1 MSDKDRLNFSIFLDD
16 YLNDTKEGFQEIN
29 KILLALEKDPA
40 QVDRL
45 DEVFR
50 ILHTLKSASTMLG
63 FSNIVELAHFSE
75 DFLDRLRKC
84 ELPIT
89 QEVIDVLFEMID
101 ALEISVRARTEGQ
114 SEKDQ
119 APIVTAKIEEF
130 KQKITQIEFHEL
142 LVRQGVIIINEQGVI
157 ESVNSEI
164 ERMFGYESGEIVS
177 RNIRELISQSHR
189 EVYEGYLTNYLKLKT
204 NKAKTIGIGRELMAL
219 RKDGSTFPIELAI
232 NEMHI
237 GGQRLFIGIL
247 RDITG
252 RKIEKTSFP
261 TLEKTR
267 TTRVSMDLLDSL
279 FDQVGELIITKSR
292 IDNIIADMANKEL
305 RTALTAMDR
314 IISGVQENVSAARMV
329 RVDEIFQKFPRMVR
343 DLAREAHKEVELDVT
358 GSEIELDKAI
368 LDALSEP
375 LIHLI
380 RNAISHGIEPAKVR
394 LEQGK
399 ERRGVIRLVAKRVEN
414 HILIEVEDDGA
425 GIDISFMKEV
435 AVRKGFVK
443 PEEAWLLKDEDVI
456 DLLFK
461 PGFSSVEEVTDV
473 SGRGIGLDVVMTSV
487 KRLGGTVEVITQK
500 GKGTRFSLKLPLTT
514 AIIQTL
520 MVGVGKHIFAIPSDI
535 VLETLELK
543 PENIKEIQSEKVLV
557 LRNEV
562 IPFIKLS
569 DLLNISQ
576 QEDSKDMIA
585 LILYRGDKFIGLGV
599 DRVLDQIENIIKPF
613 DPIAQ
618 QIKGFSGGTILGDG
632 RVALLLDIPSLLGK
646 ER

>member
-1 MSDKDRLNFSIFLDD
+1 MDKDKLNFSIFLDD
-16 YLNDTKEGFQEIN
+16 YLNDTQEGFQEIN

-75 DFLDRLRKC
+75 DFLDRLRKR

-119 APIVTAKIEEF
+119 APIGTAKIEEF

-142 LVRQGVIIINEQGVI
+142 LVRQGVIIINKQGVI

-204 NKAKTIGIGRELMAL
+204 NKAKTVGIGRELMAL

-232 NEMHI
+232 NEMYI
-237 GGQRLFIGIL
+237 GGQCLFIGIL
-247 RDITG
+247 RDISG

-261 TLEKTR
+261 TIEKTR

-292 IDNIIADMANKEL
+292 IDNIIADMSNKEL
-305 RTALTAMDR
+305 RTVLTAMDR

-443 PEEAWLLKDEDVI
+443 LEEAWLLKDEDVI

-599 DRVLDQIENIIKPF
+599 DGVLDQIENIIKPF